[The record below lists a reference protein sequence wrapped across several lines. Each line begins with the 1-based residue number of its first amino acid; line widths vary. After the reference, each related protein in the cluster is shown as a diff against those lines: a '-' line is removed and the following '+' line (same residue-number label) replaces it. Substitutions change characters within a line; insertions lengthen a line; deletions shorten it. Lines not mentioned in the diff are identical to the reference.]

1 MDFQDVLTQLSGL
14 IGEGFLNLLVGIGIL
29 LVGWLV
35 ALIASAAV
43 RGVLRRATLDDRLA
57 QAIGGGREKAGQ
69 EIEKWT
75 GRGVFYL
82 IMLFALVA
90 FFQTL
95 NLTTVAEPLTA
106 LLDQVFAFVPQLVA
120 AVLILV
126 IAWIIASVV
135 RFVVLRAVR
144 LFKLEERLTDKAA
157 LDERVSIGEP
167 MATAAFWFIFLLF
180 LPAMLSTLGLEGL
193 VEPVQQ
199 MFAKALTALPNAF
212 GAAIIMLVGWFIA
225 RIVRQ
230 IVVNSLAAA
239 GADKLGERMGLTT
252 QPLSKV
258 IGAIVYTLILIPT
271 LIAALNAL
279 KIEALSDPAVAM
291 LTTALSAV
299 PAIFGAVLVLALAYV
314 VGRLLSSLVT
324 NLLIGLG
331 FNQWPE
337 KLGLKVQPVEGQRT
351 PAEIVGYIALVAI
364 MLFAAI
370 EAANMLNFDILAEM
384 IANFARFG
392 GQVILALAV
401 FAIGLYLA
409 NLVRGVIISAGGQ
422 RAVFGAN
429 VARVAIL
436 VLVGA
441 MALRQMGIAN
451 EIVNLAFGIL
461 LGTLGVAAALA
472 FGLGSRDVAAREVEK
487 WFRVVQEEQS
497 TEQESG

>member
-1 MDFQDVLTQLSGL
+1 MDTQNLTDQLSSL
-14 IGEGFLNLLVGIGIL
+14 VGEGFLNLLVGIGIL
-29 LVGWLV
+29 IIGWLV
-35 ALIASAAV
+35 ALIASAAI
-43 RGVLRRATLDDRLA
+43 RGALRRATLHERLA
-57 QAIGGGREKAGQ
+57 QAIGDDKMEAYQEVGKWAGRA
-69 EIEKWT
+69 
-75 GRGVFYL
+75 VFYL

-106 LLDQVFAFVPQLVA
+106 LLEQVFAFIPQLIGA
-120 AVLILV
+120 GLILV

-135 RFVVLRAVR
+135 KFVVRRTVR
-144 LFKLEERLTDKAA
+144 LFKLEERLSEQAA
-157 LDERVSIGEP
+157 LEERISLGEP
-167 MATAAFWFIFLLF
+167 MATAAFWFTFLLF
-180 LPAMLSTLGLEGL
+180 LPAVLSTLGLEGL
-193 VEPVQQ
+193 VQPVQQ
-199 MFAKALTALPNAF
+199 MFGKALTALPNAF

-230 IVVNSLAAA
+230 IVVNLLGAA

-252 QPLSKV
+252 QPLSKI

-291 LTTALSAV
+291 LTTALNAV
-299 PAIFGAVLVLALAYV
+299 PAVFGAVLVLGLAYV
-314 VGRLLSSLVT
+314 VGRLLSGLVT
-324 NLLIGLG
+324 NLLTGVG
-331 FNQWPE
+331 FNRWPE
-337 KLGLKVQPVEGQRT
+337 RLGVKVQPAEGQRT
-351 PAEIVGYIALVAI
+351 PAEIVGYLVLVAI

-370 EAANMLNFDILAEM
+370 EATNLLNFSILAEM
-384 IANFARFG
+384 IANFVTFG

-409 NLVRGVIISAGGQ
+409 NLARGVIISAGGEG
-422 RAVFGAN
+422 ALFGAN
-429 VARVAIL
+429 VARMAIL

-472 FGLGSRDVAAREVEK
+472 FGLGSREAAGREVER
-487 WFRVVQEEQS
+487 WLRVVQEDQAA
-497 TEQESG
+497 EQESE

>member
-1 MDFQDVLTQLSGL
+1 MDFQDVITRLSNL
-14 IGEGFLNLLVGIGIL
+14 IGEGFLNLLAGIGIL
-29 LVGWLV
+29 LIGWLV

-43 RGVLRRATLDDRLA
+43 RSVLRRTNLDDRLA
-57 QAIGGGREKAGQ
+57 QAIAGDK
-69 EIEKWT
+69 EEAGKEMEKWT

-106 LLDQVFAFVPQLVA
+106 LLEQVFAFVPQLVG

-126 IAWIIASVV
+126 IAWIIGSVV
-135 RFVVLRAVR
+135 RFAVLRAVR
-144 LFKLEERLTDKAA
+144 LFKLEDRLTDTAA

-180 LPAMLSTLGLEGL
+180 LPAVLSTLGLEGL

-199 MFAKALTALPNAF
+199 MFSKALAALPNAF

-230 IVVNSLAAA
+230 IVVNLLAAA
-239 GADKLGERMGLTT
+239 GADRLGERIGLTT
-252 QPLSKV
+252 QSLSKV
-258 IGAIVYTLILIPT
+258 IGTIVYTLILIPT

-279 KIEALSDPAVAM
+279 NIEALSGPAVVM
-291 LTTALSAV
+291 LTTALNAV
-299 PAIFGAVLVLALAYV
+299 PVIFGAVLVLGLAYA
-314 VGRLLSSLVT
+314 VGRLLSGLVT
-324 NLLIGLG
+324 NLLTGVG
-331 FNQWPE
+331 FNQWPA
-337 KLGLKVQPVEGQRT
+337 KLGIKVQPVEGERT
-351 PAEIVGYIALVAI
+351 PAEIVGLVTLVAI
-364 MLFAAI
+364 MLFAVI
-370 EAANMLNFDILAEM
+370 EAANLLNFDIMAEM
-384 IANFARFG
+384 LANFVSFG
-392 GQVILALAV
+392 GQVLLALAV

-409 NLVRGVIISAGGQ
+409 NLTRRVILSAGGKG
-422 RAVFGAN
+422 ALFGAN

-441 MALRQMGIAN
+441 MALQQMGIAN

-461 LGTLGVAAALA
+461 LGALGIAAALA
-472 FGLGSRDVAAREVEK
+472 FGLGSREVAAREVEK
-487 WFRVVQEEQS
+487 WLQAMQEGQPAEK
-497 TEQESG
+497 ESE